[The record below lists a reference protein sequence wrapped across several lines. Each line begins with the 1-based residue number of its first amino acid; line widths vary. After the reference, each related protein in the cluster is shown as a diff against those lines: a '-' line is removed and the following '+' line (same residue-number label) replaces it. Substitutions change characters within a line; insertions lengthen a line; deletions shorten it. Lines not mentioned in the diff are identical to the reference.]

1 MRLRDEITEFCHVLF
16 SQWLPPFFSQ
26 FFIEYPCLSKLK
38 HWSSQ
43 HIWKSLVLH
52 IYFSSCP
59 ESLGHPTRFQDCIS
73 LCIKAE
79 LTVLT
84 TYPANLS
91 VLSVGWFRGFG
102 GWFGLMY
109 YIHFLIRKLSSQAGF
124 HLDGLKYLIPD
135 LVFNI
140 VFPDCNLSGWL
151 CWMIQ
156 AEYTCSAPKCCVYI
170 SVCQII
176 SVRC

>member
-43 HIWKSLVLH
+43 RIWKSLVLH

-102 GWFGLMY
+102 GCFFVVFFSFWSDVLYSFSDQKIEFSSRFPSWWFEILNTW
-109 YIHFLIRKLSSQAGF
+109 SGF
-124 HLDGLKYLIPD
+124 
-135 LVFNI
+135 
-140 VFPDCNLSGWL
+140 
-151 CWMIQ
+151 
-156 AEYTCSAPKCCVYI
+156 
-170 SVCQII
+170 
-176 SVRC
+176 